1 MKTLL
6 RKNDVV
12 ICTGGKS
19 RGKQGKLLSINRA
32 KGRAIVEGLQMIK
45 RHTKKSQAN
54 PQGAIVEKEGTIAL
68 PNHMMFCPTCQKG
81 VRLGIKL
88 EGDKKI
94 RVCRKCKNAFDK

>member
-6 RKNDVV
+6 RKDDVV

-19 RGKQGKLLSINRA
+19 RGKQGKVLEINRSS
-32 KGRAIVEGLQMIK
+32 GRAIVEGLQLIK
-45 RHTKKSQAN
+45 RHTKKSQAH

-68 PNHMMFCPTCQKG
+68 PNLMMFCPTCQKG
-81 VRLGIKL
+81 VRLGIKQ